1 MKLLLQYLKKYK
13 VLVIASFG
21 LAVINQCFS
30 LLDPVIYGKL
40 INLVIHFD
48 KSSTSEMFLRA
59 SGLLILANIGVAMVS
74 RIAKAFQDYTTS
86 LVIQRF
92 GADVYTDGLKH
103 SLQLPYQD
111 FEDKQSGS
119 TLSILQR
126 VRTDSE
132 KFITNF
138 INVFFVG
145 MVGIVFVLI
154 VSVQI
159 YGYMFFIYFGASSL
173 LYLVISYLSKK
184 IKLVQTRITRETN
197 VLAGATTESLRNVE
211 LIKSLGLT
219 NQEVK
224 RLNLATRKILKLE
237 LEKVRSLRSI
247 NFVQGTLVNF
257 LRQSILF
264 ILLYLAF
271 KDKMNVGQV
280 ATLQMFSFFI
290 FNPLQEMGNVLLS
303 YREAEASLN
312 NFEGIL
318 ASPLEVKPSNPER
331 INSIEKLTFDD
342 VVFQHKTAKKPAVRN
357 ISFEVKKG
365 ETIAFVGPSGSGK
378 TTLVKLLVGLYN
390 PQSGHIRYNGHD
402 SLAIDIDELRN
413 QIGFVTQDT
422 QLFAGTIRENLLFVN
437 PRASD
442 ELLLDVL
449 NKAACTNL
457 LTRADNGLDSV
468 IGEGGMRVSGG
479 EKQRLSIARAL
490 LRDPRLLVFDEATSS
505 LDSIT
510 EDEISKTI
518 RKISLAKDHITVM
531 IAHRL
536 STIMHADRIYVLER
550 GRIIET
556 GRHDT
561 LLAEK
566 GLYYAMWRQQIG
578 EQTEEEVAALT
589 S

>member
-21 LAVINQCFS
+21 LAIINQCFY

-59 SGLLILANIGVAMVS
+59 SGLLILANITVAMVS

-145 MVGIVFVLI
+145 IVGIIFVLI

-264 ILLYLAF
+264 VLLYLAF
-271 KDKMNVGQV
+271 RDKMNVGQV

-318 ASPLEVKPSNPER
+318 ASPLEVKPSDPER

-402 SLAIDIDELRN
+402 SSRIDIDELRN

-457 LTRADNGLDSV
+457 LSRADSGLDSI

-518 RKISLAKDHITVM
+518 RKISMAKDHITVM

-578 EQTEEEVAALT
+578 EKTEEEVLALN
-589 S
+589 

>member
-21 LAVINQCFS
+21 LAIINQCFS

-59 SGLLILANIGVAMVS
+59 SGLLILANITVAMVS

-145 MVGIVFVLI
+145 IVGIIFVLI

-264 ILLYLAF
+264 VLLYLAF
-271 KDKMNVGQV
+271 RDKMNVGQV

-318 ASPLEVKPSNPER
+318 ASPLEVKPSDPER

-402 SLAIDIDELRN
+402 SSRIDIDELRN

-457 LTRADNGLDSV
+457 LSRADSGLDSI

-518 RKISLAKDHITVM
+518 RKISMAKDHITVM

-578 EQTEEEVAALT
+578 EKTEEEVLALN
-589 S
+589 

>member
-13 VLVIASFG
+13 ALVVASFV
-21 LAVINQCFS
+21 LATVNQSFS
-30 LLDPVIYGKL
+30 MLDPVIFGKL
-40 INLVIHFD
+40 IDLVKKFD
-48 KSSTSEMFLRA
+48 PKAADNVFLQA
-59 SGLLILANIGVAMVS
+59 AGMLILANIGVAMVS
-74 RIAKAFQDYTTS
+74 RIAKAFQDYTTN

-92 GADVYTDGLKH
+92 GADVYTEGLRH

-119 TLSILQR
+119 TLSILQK

-132 KFITNF
+132 KFINNF
-138 INVFFVG
+138 INVFFAAI
-145 MVGIVFVLI
+145 VGIAFMLI
-154 VSVQI
+154 VSVVI
-159 YGYMFFIYFGASSL
+159 YSPMFIIYFVASFI
-173 LYLVISYLSKK
+173 LYVVITYLSKK
-184 IKLVQTRITRETN
+184 IKLVQTTITRETN
-197 VLAGATTESLRNVE
+197 ILAGATTESLRNVE

-219 NQEVK
+219 NQEIK
-224 RLNLATRKILKLE
+224 RLNLATLKILQLE
-237 LEKVRSLRSI
+237 LKKVRSLRSI
-247 NFVQGTLVNF
+247 SFVQGTLVNF

-264 ILLYLAF
+264 LLMFFTF
-271 KDKMNVGQV
+271 KGRITLGEVM
-280 ATLQMFSFFI
+280 TLQFFSFFI

-303 YREAEASLN
+303 YREAEASLH

-318 ASPLEVKPSNPER
+318 AAPLELKPANPE
-331 INSIEKLTFDD
+331 SVKSVSELTFDN
-342 VVFQHKTAKKPAVRN
+342 VSFQHKTAKKPAVRD
-357 ISFEVKKG
+357 ISFDVHRG

-390 PQSGHIRYNGHD
+390 PKSGNIRYNGLD
-402 SLAIDIDELRN
+402 SSVIDIDELRN

-437 PRASD
+437 PRATD
-442 ELLLDVL
+442 EMLLDVL
-449 NKAACTNL
+449 TKAACTSL
-457 LTRADNGLDSV
+457 LSRADKGLDSY

-490 LRDPRLLVFDEATSS
+490 LRDPKLLVFDEATSA

-510 EDEISKTI
+510 EEEITKTI
-518 RKISLAKDHITVM
+518 RGISQVKSHITVM

-550 GRIIET
+550 GKIIET
-556 GRHDT
+556 GKHET

-578 EQTEEEVAALT
+578 ERTEEEVPALI
-589 S
+589 